1 MNNWY
6 DAYDTRDKEHQP
18 EAVNFSS
25 RNWVKVRK
33 DFEYVEG
40 DGEFIEPHWH
50 FLEKKIAKED
60 WDIFCDVQK
69 QEITIDD
76 IIDGMIELAGLITG
90 GE

>member
-40 DGEFIEPHWH
+40 DGELIEPHWH

-60 WDIFCDVQK
+60 WEIFQSVQGHDVAL
-69 QEITIDD
+69 DD
-76 IIDGMIELAGLITG
+76 VYSALTELAGIIVG